1 MTGQHGGEMSSRV
14 TDLRLSSDG
23 KKIVVSF
30 ADGLPDADRYT
41 ISLTDVLRT
50 GEGQIIGGER
60 ALTIVILAGDVDG
73 SGEVTAA
80 DVAAVRQ
87 AVGQEADESNAG
99 LDVDGSGVITGADM
113 RAVRSRMGRGV
124 GGSE

>member
-1 MTGQHGGEMSSRV
+1 MTGVQ
-14 TDLRLSSDG
+14 TC
-23 KKIVVSF
+23 
-30 ADGLPDADRYT
+30 ALP
-41 ISLTDVLRT
+41 IC
-50 GEGQIIGGER
+50 GER